1 MVSLTYDD
9 GNVDDAVWI
18 DEHRGHSVVFTA
30 PTDNWS
36 LAQVAILGKLV
47 APSKSEMFVIEVWD
61 QNLSLLGK
69 VTDKARA

>member
-1 MVSLTYDD
+1 MVSLDYDD

-18 DEHRGHSVVFTA
+18 DELRGHGVVFTA

-47 APSKSEMFVIEVWD
+47 APSKSERMD
-61 QNLSLLGK
+61 SLMH
-69 VTDKARA
+69 